1 MLVMNFGPLVFRLMV
16 CLRSFWLRHR
26 SRYACISSR
35 VIRRQCK
42 ICNAFRGLPDMVA
55 CCEYICATFLV
66 LIMIDCCLLR
76 RGGGGLGALY
86 IQQTR

>member
-1 MLVMNFGPLVFRLMV
+1 
-16 CLRSFWLRHR
+16 
-26 SRYACISSR
+26 
-35 VIRRQCK
+35 
-42 ICNAFRGLPDMVA
+42 MVA